1 MGERMLNARLGDIV
15 LEEVDE
21 EVGLYKDLIVDAINI
36 FIGVVVPDEIQ
47 TRAISSGEKPCAVK
61 SSRAGAGPSSS

>member
-1 MGERMLNARLGDIV
+1 MGERMLDTRLGDII

-36 FIGVVVPDEIQ
+36 L
-47 TRAISSGEKPCAVK
+47 
-61 SSRAGAGPSSS
+61 